1 MPEGVEVKLSGE
13 LIKPLV
19 VGKQIKKVALGDHSR
34 YAGQPPKGFDE
45 FKKSFIKEGDGLN
58 IIDDCKIVDVQ
69 VKGKFMYWTFS
80 NGWYMFCTFGM
91 TGQWSPKA
99 GKHVCYELK
108 LVDYTVPKSEDAHSD
123 VYFNDPRHFGTLQFT
138 NDKKV
143 LSSKLDELGWDPLRM
158 DLQKNL
164 PWLKLQLSKTSKPV
178 GEVMMDQGVFA
189 GVGNY
194 IRAEALYLSK
204 LSPFRTAKSLND
216 NEIQKLCQSIIDVME
231 ESYKHQGA
239 TISTYKTVY
248 GEEGK
253 YSGLFKVY
261 GQKQDPLGNKIVKQ
275 DSGGRTIHWC
285 PTVQA

>member
-1 MPEGVEVKLSGE
+1 MPEGVEVKLSAE
-13 LIKPLV
+13 VIRPLLLEHV
-19 VGKQIKKVALGDHSR
+19 VYDAFPIPAGR
-34 YAGQPPKGFDE
+34 YGGGSVP
-45 FKKSFIKEGDGLN
+45 EGYQAFRDSLVSK
-58 IIDDCKIVDVQ
+58 DVTVTDVQ

-80 NGWYMFCTFGM
+80 NGWYLFNTFGM
-91 TGQWSPKA
+91 TGQWSPTQ
-99 GKHVCYELK
+99 GKHPCFTFVLNVDVPYE
-108 LVDYTVPKSEDAHSD
+108 EMH
-123 VYFNDPRHFGTLQFT
+123 FNDHRHFGTVKF
-138 NDKKV
+138 V
-143 LSSKLDELGWDPLRM
+143 LSEVALKKKLDELGWDPLQM
-158 DLQKNL
+158 NLQKNL
-164 PWLKLQLSKTSKPV
+164 PWLKQQLAKSSKPI

-204 LSPFRTAKSLND
+204 LSPFRAAKSLTD
-216 NEIQKLCQSIIDVME
+216 KEISTLCQSVVDVME

>member
-1 MPEGVEVKLSGE
+1 MPEGVEVKLSTE
-13 LIKPLV
+13 TVKPLIHNHIILAAEV
-19 VGKQIKKVALGDHSR
+19 TPNSR
-34 YAGQPPKGFDE
+34 YSGKLP
-45 FKKSFIKEGDGLN
+45 DGLAAFRESIQLEPVRVQN
-58 IIDDCKIVDVQ
+58 IQ
-69 VKGKFMYWTFS
+69 TKGKLMYWTFS
-80 NGWYMFCTFGM
+80 NEWFMFCTFGM
-91 TGQWSPKA
+91 SGQWAPA
-99 GKHVCYELK
+99 RGKHPCLVFQHTSEL
-108 LVDYTVPKSEDAHSD
+108 TSSQISEM
-123 VYFNDPRHFGTLQFT
+123 VFNDPRHFGTIKFT
-138 NDKKV
+138 NDVKNVLKK
-143 LSSKLDELGWDPLRM
+143 LNGMGWDPLQM

-164 PWLKLQLSKTSKPV
+164 PWLKFQLAKSSLPI
-178 GEVMMDQGVFA
+178 GEIMMEQGVFA

-204 LSPFRTAKSLND
+204 LSPFRAAKSLTD
-216 NEIQKLCQSIIDVME
+216 NEISTLCQSVVDVME

-285 PTVQA
+285 PSVQA